1 MTAENDPQKSPSVRD
16 QVKKRL
22 LDVGVLTEI
31 TPPLP
36 PQAIPRNRRPIPIEG
51 KPVSEII
58 IEERR

>member
-1 MTAENDPQKSPSVRD
+1 MATADDIQRSQSLQD
-16 QVKKRL
+16 QVKQRL
-22 LDVGVLTEI
+22 LEMGVLTEI

-36 PQAIPRNRRPIPIEG
+36 ADAIPKNRRPIPIEG

>member
-1 MTAENDPQKSPSVRD
+1 MDKELTPRAR
-16 QVKKRL
+16 KKLQDELKQRL
-22 LDVGVLTEI
+22 HELGFLPEI

-36 PQAIPRNRRPIPIEG
+36 ADAIPKNRQPIPVEG

>member
-1 MTAENDPQKSPSVRD
+1 MTTENEPQKSPSARD
-16 QVKKRL
+16 QVKQRL
-22 LDVGVLTEI
+22 LDMGILTEI

-51 KPVSEII
+51 KPVSEMI

>member
-1 MTAENDPQKSPSVRD
+1 MASEKNVQPTQSLRD
-16 QVKKRL
+16 QVKQRL
-22 LDVGVLTEI
+22 LEMGVLTEI

-36 PQAIPRNRRPIPIEG
+36 PDAIPKNRQPIPVEG

>member
-1 MTAENDPQKSPSVRD
+1 MEQSTQSLLD
-16 QVKKRL
+16 QVKQRL
-22 LDVGVLTEI
+22 LEMGVLTEI

-36 PQAIPRNRRPIPIEG
+36 PDAIPKDRRPVPIEG

>member
-1 MTAENDPQKSPSVRD
+1 MTTENEPQKSPSVRD
-16 QVKKRL
+16 QLKKRL
-22 LDVGVLTEI
+22 LDMGVLTEI

-36 PQAIPRNRRPIPIEG
+36 PHALPKNRRPIPIEG